1 MSTSL
6 IRKLPEKVLPA
17 FIDDIMCD
25 NEINTLLYSSN
36 AHKEINFY
44 LKQKESLL
52 YKNINPKSPPKKKKA
67 LSTLEA
73 IMAKRSNMQV
83 INSLKKKINDFFNE
97 RNEIIEN
104 LRNKQELFLKSQ
116 PLIENKLKKLCYKHV
131 NEIRLQGYKR
141 AFKQCLNKSLSD
153 SEFDLPNI
161 KFNINNVY
169 SRLFN
174 NVILS
179 QNILKNKISKQKKEN
194 ELYETNNKL
203 EVHKNNIKAYTN
215 KTPKSKNP
223 KKKIVIKGY
232 SDMKNKTD
240 FFYRRL
246 PNFNVVNII
255 KSSKGKEFSIKIT
268 PKIRK
273 RCLSTLSGGPR
284 TKSNFNHPVK
294 IVFDKSDENINS
306 QEIDFRAIRDK
317 NIFNI
322 NRSKSKTNINN
333 IILYNTLL
341 LDKNNR
347 GCEFVKVKNYRDVNF
362 NSNLHIAVKNNSI
375 KMVKYFLDKKISPN
389 EVNQDGQTPLHFALK
404 KGNKEIIDLLIK
416 NGGDLNIKDNKGK
429 KPFDYGSKEIIKF
442 FQLENLK

>member
-1 MSTSL
+1 
-6 IRKLPEKVLPA
+6 
-17 FIDDIMCD
+17 
-25 NEINTLLYSSN
+25 
-36 AHKEINFY
+36 
-44 LKQKESLL
+44 
-52 YKNINPKSPPKKKKA
+52 
-67 LSTLEA
+67 
-73 IMAKRSNMQV
+73 
-83 INSLKKKINDFFNE
+83 
-97 RNEIIEN
+97 
-104 LRNKQELFLKSQ
+104 
-116 PLIENKLKKLCYKHV
+116 
-131 NEIRLQGYKR
+131 
-141 AFKQCLNKSLSD
+141 
-153 SEFDLPNI
+153 
-161 KFNINNVY
+161 
-169 SRLFN
+169 
-174 NVILS
+174 
-179 QNILKNKISKQKKEN
+179 
-194 ELYETNNKL
+194 
-203 EVHKNNIKAYTN
+203 
-215 KTPKSKNP
+215 
-223 KKKIVIKGY
+223 
-232 SDMKNKTD
+232 MKNKTD

-322 NRSKSKTNINN
+322 NRSKSKININN

-347 GCEFVKVKNYRDVNF
+347 GCEFVKVNNYRDANF

-416 NGGDLNIKDNKGK
+416 NGGDLNIKDNKEK